1 MSTSLQKVMGP
12 APNLDATTIPS
23 DPPPPIASK
32 IPDLPSNVD
41 PNSEEVAA
49 LYGDVTF
56 IARTFSHASPTRD
69 PGDAIRMHSILNTF
83 FQTPVSGEEKKTRI
97 QERISGSCL
106 FWRFSLL
113 QSFNCTAAEHAQNMQ
128 KPSQYLLTVTIG
140 QVIEDDYPVP
150 SYLADV
156 CISKDRG
163 VNRAASSCS

>member
-23 DPPPPIASK
+23 DPLHLRSHPE

-128 KPSQYLLTVTIG
+128 KPSAVPLNR
-140 QVIEDDYPVP
+140 DYRA
-150 SYLADV
+150 S
-156 CISKDRG
+156 DRG
-163 VNRAASSCS
+163 